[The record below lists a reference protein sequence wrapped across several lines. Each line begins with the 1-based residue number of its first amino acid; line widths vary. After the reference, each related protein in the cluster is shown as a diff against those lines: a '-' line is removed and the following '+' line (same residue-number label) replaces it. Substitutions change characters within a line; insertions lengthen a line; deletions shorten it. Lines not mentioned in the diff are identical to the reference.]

1 MVQTWKNPEVFF
13 HPGGPHPFLSVAV
26 FQGWCLPVLLRAWMG
41 PIEFPGK
48 DDGRRRW
55 GYVPLRPWHPF
66 WKPTKWKGNQHI
78 PTLVLGARNVT
89 FKKAVSRKEI
99 LYLARFDSWYL
110 TWALTETPTTSE
122 QPTMRANT
130 NLFWQLRNR
139 SSPCMCFYYCY
150 IVHALR
156 APGCFGNPRILWKFQ
171 EKTNRN

>member
-26 FQGWCLPVLLRAWMG
+26 FQGWCLSVLLRAWMG
-41 PIEFPGK
+41 AIEFPGK

-55 GYVPLRPWHPF
+55 GYVHLRPWHPF

-110 TWALTETPTTSE
+110 TWALLGL
-122 QPTMRANT
+122 R
-130 NLFWQLRNR
+130 LLQLA
-139 SSPCMCFYYCY
+139 SSPQC
-150 IVHALR
+150 ALIQT
-156 APGCFGNPRILWKFQ
+156 CFGNWGTDPPLACAFIIVI
-171 EKTNRN
+171 